1 MPQDIVD
8 LDTQNKLTVPAGEL
22 TPFPL
27 TQNDKPVDASKI
39 EVPTQ
44 EPVAIDNTT
53 PVALGLDAINQEMDS
68 AAYKYQKEQ
77 ENKQEAGEQEP
88 EPVLNE
94 QKQPQEGQEVYT
106 REETT
111 EEQYKRIVGEF
122 DKANP
127 EYSYYIKETN
137 KVIKTNEKDFEK
149 AKFDYLSFKMRQTY
163 LKNTHNYAD
172 YGQNIVTHG
181 NTTAKTLAKSLGG
194 MATDMITATGSM
206 AVTGGVLLTGAV
218 NKTIKDVSDNQNR
231 LFKFAFGLDNRLLP
245 KEETDRSAEIIS
257 DNTIAELKAQ
267 GADEATFLNYVKGK
281 YSCPVKY
288 QNSKELDASSARFMK
303 AVQQWKEGDFDG
315 TFALAEKAYSDFRN
329 INKKIKDS
337 LDLNMDENDNPT
349 AAYWGS
355 VASSA
360 IICSAGMLSGG
371 MGWLMPVAYGAME
384 FDEAV
389 QEGMENGKSF
399 EESLLKSYA
408 IAGVSM
414 LTERLQLGSIWKR
427 YPSFKSLRW
436 KGLARWAAENA
447 GQEVI
452 QDLSIMAS
460 KEALVLAD
468 YTIQEY
474 LMTIPESGLAALVSS
489 VPMGVIVQH
498 RKVGL
503 AKRLHAAGMK
513 EENAI
518 KFADMVMDEGVQAL
532 TANPQLMNDYI
543 SSFKDVF
550 NTTKVILARN
560 AIEAGNRED
569 VSNKKAV
576 DNANNYAQQ
585 RQAVGENVVVFQQS
599 PMALKEELTGYQSTS
614 ENFEQFDP
622 MFRGSGEGT
631 AVWGAGAYF
640 LLDKNFNIIKYGG
653 QALKAAGRSG
663 SGYVLTVKLPDTK
676 FLMQAD
682 KPLTEQN
689 DYIQAQLKKTL
700 NSLHKQGL
708 IESNYERLKN
718 LSAMDVYDK
727 VANELTRTG
736 AVTTEN
742 NAHYSKMSSIF
753 AENGIKGN
761 MYTGQADGAGVV
773 VFDEANDAKILQR
786 EELPHNR
793 SLAAQKVRELN
804 KQALDSMTLEEF
816 LDKTKVKDW
825 FDENLAKEILNP
837 DKVIDR
843 MTTVLTNTN
852 LFSPQEA
859 KIAAT
864 NFAMVSYV
872 QMALIGHNEVKD
884 FLDTFPQIINSFMYS
899 AFGNQGE
906 YQEVIDRIPE
916 GNILKRRNPTFN
928 NMAVANP
935 ELKKKLFGNAIPT
948 ESDLTEIAKLVK
960 MILDGK
966 AYQGTK
972 GSETERWYNIL
983 KQALTQKVE
992 NDPRSPAVGNILLPV
1007 INFEARLQKT
1017 SSYGNNSD
1025 VFISKDIVNSNY
1037 GIIDSIKLE
1046 EHYMDLAILR
1056 VLGLWGSTKNY
1067 QSEIEG
1073 DGKLFWNKNR
1083 NKPEL
1088 ALRYINEDTEQ
1099 VHTDI
1104 AAIYNYWNQQKGL
1117 PKMGK
1122 KSFADMVKK
1131 GTAVSVF
1138 DDLMLTNKAMGILD
1152 PTGNVDILGI
1162 ATRSRGNTP
1171 VHEFGHE
1178 IFMIVTRTLQD
1189 LSVYQPQ
1196 KTKRIYD
1203 AMAKVYEAKYKEK
1216 LTGSL
1221 TDLQYKR
1228 LHELF
1233 AELYAKSLNE
1243 GLAVKD
1249 GSKDLNDL
1257 LKMASV
1263 INRIIR
1269 NPSVPISFI
1278 KEDGGITFDNQYDQ
1292 ELWENVWNELN
1303 RKEDYVNL
1311 LKARNTLIDGIK
1323 TQKNPTQL
1331 YYEIE
1336 SLILEMPNTN
1346 TKLQLASVLK
1356 KLGNKVDPLDA
1367 LNLNNILVKAAVQ
1380 DMFGVQLVNQN
1391 LIDQFDTD
1399 PTIKAAAN
1407 MGKFFAISK
1416 GAFRRYVPEKLQNF
1430 LSNAYIHGIKT
1441 WDKVVKDID
1450 EMVKDDGY
1458 VKSAINFIRKTMQPL
1473 STTAKKLNKVF
1484 YSKLEYAIFSENKLK
1499 TALNT
1504 TYTKVYDVYAK
1515 MSDADKLA
1523 FDNALMDQN
1532 WNDAGNIYESNN
1544 GDRQVVMDLK
1554 KDLEAMYSLYEEMDP
1569 NGEGIG
1575 MIQNFFPRAIADLDG
1590 MIDYMSKTD
1599 KYKDMA
1605 QEMAETRD
1613 MNEAISTYV
1622 LSKYGKGYNP
1632 QISQAGNTK
1641 KRMFDVVPDDL
1652 RQFYKKPLEA
1662 LQKYYDD
1669 IATSYGR
1676 YVFFGKAANM
1686 KLQNDSF
1693 EETAK
1698 LLLGDDVKEVHIKVY
1713 TPTKNWEPALKALG
1727 FLKEGDTEYNK
1738 KLMEVLEGTFYRGNP
1753 HPGLTIFRTVN
1764 NIATINNL
1772 FTAMSNL
1779 VDFAITTYRYGFT
1792 NTVFGARDVF
1802 NKNNIVEYNEL
1813 MTDLYKEFDM
1823 DSYNLNRWYNR
1834 VFKWSG
1840 FSMMDIF
1847 GKQSSI
1853 NAAFYNAKQKLSAGN
1868 QSIVDKISD
1877 YMGGDQDRTSAVI
1890 SDILNDRASDD
1901 VKFFLFNELSGQ
1913 QPLTLLDVPYYY
1925 NRYPYMRIFYQFRT
1939 FTLRQFDFFKNEVL
1953 IPKLKK
1959 DPVGALKDVCGFMAL
1974 MLAFGIPKEAIK
1986 AFLLGQPLDLSDE
1999 AVSQILAIGMLNKYS
2014 YYEAKK
2020 GNILSSMA
2028 YATII
2033 PPVPVLTR
2041 AYNDAKG
2048 LTVGKKVGKRGRK
2061 RIDIT
2066 EVQSIKDLPVGG
2078 EFFYWWFGGGSDS
2091 QFAIR
2096 K

>member
-1 MPQDIVD
+1 MQQELVD
-8 LDTQNKLTVPAGEL
+8 LDTQNKLTVPAGDL
-22 TPFPL
+22 TPYPL
-27 TQNDKPVDASKI
+27 SQNDKPADTSKI

-44 EPVAIDNTT
+44 EPVVTDTLT
-53 PVALGLDAINQEMDS
+53 PAAEMLNAVNNQIQSGVNIQVDPKELEP
-68 AAYKYQKEQ
+68 KEQ
-77 ENKQEAGEQEP
+77 KPALIEQ
-88 EPVLNE
+88 N
-94 QKQPQEGQEVYT
+94 QPQNAENIET
-106 REETT
+106 RDETLEERY
-111 EEQYKRIVGEF
+111 ERVLSDFQAKSGEY
-122 DKANP
+122 P
-127 EYSYYIKETN
+127 YYIPETN
-137 KVIKTNEKDFEK
+137 SNIVSNTKDYEK
-149 AKFDYLSFKMRQTY
+149 AKFDYLSFKMRQEY
-163 LKNTHNYAD
+163 LHNTHNYANFNRD
-172 YGQNIVTHG
+172 VKAYGNSTL
-181 NTTAKTLAKSLGG
+181 KTMAKSLGG
-194 MATDMITATGSM
+194 MVADMATGTASM
-206 AVTGGVLLTGAV
+206 ATTFGALMMGTLNKSKKQLDEKNMQLAKFLFGVD
-218 NKTIKDVSDNQNR
+218 NK
-231 LFKFAFGLDNRLLP
+231 LLP
-245 KEETDRSAEIIS
+245 KEETDRSLDILT
-257 DNTIAELKAQ
+257 DPELEKLAKD
-267 GADEATFLNYVKGK
+267 GADEATLTNYAKGK
-281 YSCPVKY
+281 YACPVKY
-288 QNSKELDASSARFMK
+288 ENSKQLNASSDKFMK
-303 AVQQWKEGDFDG
+303 MIAGLAEGDIKASLD
-315 TFALAEKAYSDFRN
+315 LSKKAYEDFRN

-337 LDLNMDENDNPT
+337 LSLEMDENDNPT

-355 VASSA
+355 VTSSA
-360 IICSAGMLSGG
+360 VICSAGLFSGG

-408 IAGVSM
+408 VAGVSM
-414 LTERLQLGSIWKR
+414 LTERLQLGSIWRR
-427 YPSFKSLRW
+427 YPSFNSLRW

-447 GQEVI
+447 GQEI
-452 QDLSIMAS
+452 LQDMSIMAS
-460 KEALVLAD
+460 KQTMDIAD
-468 YTIQEY
+468 YAIQDY

-513 EENAI
+513 EDNAI
-518 KFADMVMDEGVQAL
+518 KFADMVMDEGVKAL
-532 TANPQLMNDYI
+532 TENPQLMSDYVN
-543 SSFKDVF
+543 SFQDVF

-614 ENFEQFDP
+614 ENFENFDP

-640 LLDKNFNIIKYGG
+640 LLDKNFNIVKYGG

-689 DYIQAQLKKTL
+689 DYIQAQLKQTL

-718 LSAMDVYDK
+718 LSAMDMYDK

-736 AVTTEN
+736 TVTTEN
-742 NAHYSKMSSIF
+742 NAHYSKMSSIL
-753 AENGIKGN
+753 AQNGIKGN

-793 SLAAQKVRELN
+793 SLAAQKVRELS
-804 KQALDSMTLEEF
+804 KQALEGMTLEQF
-816 LDKTKVKDW
+816 LDKTQVKEW
-825 FDENLAKEILNP
+825 FDTDLAKEILNP

-843 MTTVLTNTN
+843 VTAVLTNTN

-864 NFAMVSYV
+864 NFVMVSYV
-872 QMALIGHNEVKD
+872 QMALVGHNEVKD

-906 YQEVIDRIPE
+906 YQEVIDRIPD

-928 NMAVANP
+928 NTTVSNP
-935 ELKKKLFGNAIPT
+935 ELKKKLFGKADPT
-948 ESDLTEIAKLVK
+948 EADLTEVTKLVK
-960 MILDGK
+960 MILDKK

-972 GSETERWYNIL
+972 GSDIERWYNIL
-983 KQALTQKVE
+983 KQALTQKVD

-1017 SSYGNNSD
+1017 SSYGNAND
-1025 VFISKDIVNSNY
+1025 VFVSKGIVNSNY
-1037 GIIDSIKLE
+1037 GILDSIKLE

-1067 QSEIEG
+1067 QAEI
-1073 DGKLFWNKNR
+1073 DGNGKSFWNKNR

-1088 ALRYINEDTEQ
+1088 ALRYINEDTEK

-1104 AAIYNYWNQQKGL
+1104 SAIYNYWNQQNGL

-1122 KSFADMVKK
+1122 QSFADMIEK
-1131 GTAVSVF
+1131 GTAVSIF
-1138 DDLMLTNKAMGILD
+1138 DDLMLTKKAMGILD
-1152 PTGNVDILGI
+1152 PTGNVDVLAV

-1171 VHEFGHE
+1171 AHEFGHE

-1196 KTKRIYD
+1196 KAKRIYD

-1233 AELYAKSLNE
+1233 AELYAKSINE

-1278 KEDGGITFDNQYDQ
+1278 KKDGGVTFDNEYDQ

-1311 LKARNTLIDGIK
+1311 LKARNLLIDGIK
-1323 TQKNPTQL
+1323 TEKNPTQL

-1367 LNLNNILVKAAVQ
+1367 HNLNNILVKAAVQ

-1430 LSNAYIHGIKT
+1430 LSDAYVHGIKT
-1441 WDKVVKDID
+1441 WDKVVKDVE

-1458 VKSAINFIRKTMQPL
+1458 VKSAINFIRKAMQPL
-1473 STTAKKLNKVF
+1473 STTAKKLDKVF
-1484 YSKLEYAIFSENKLK
+1484 YSKLSYAVFCENSLK

-1504 TYTKVYDVYAK
+1504 TYTKVYDVYTK
-1515 MSDADKLA
+1515 MSDADKTE
-1523 FDNALMDQN
+1523 FDSALMDQN
-1532 WNDAGNIYESNN
+1532 WNDVGNIYESNN
-1544 GDRQVVMDLK
+1544 GDRQVIVELK
-1554 KDLEAMYSLYEEMDP
+1554 KDLEAMYSLYDEMDP
-1569 NGEGIG
+1569 NGDGVG
-1575 MIQNFFPRAIADLDG
+1575 MIQGFFPRSVADLDG

-1599 KYKDMA
+1599 KYKEMA
-1605 QEMAETRD
+1605 QEMSETRD

-1622 LSKYGKGYNP
+1622 LSKYGEGYKP

-1669 IATSYGR
+1669 ITTAYGR
-1676 YVFFGKAANM
+1676 YTFLGKAANM
-1686 KLQNDSF
+1686 KLQNESF
-1693 EETAK
+1693 EENAK

-1713 TPTKNWEPALKALG
+1713 TPIKNWEPALRALG
-1727 FLKEGDTEYNK
+1727 FLKEGDAEYNK

-1802 NKNNIVEYNEL
+1802 NKDNIVEYNEL

-1840 FSMMDIF
+1840 FSLMDIF
-1847 GKQSSI
+1847 GKQASI
-1853 NAAFYNAKQKLSAGN
+1853 NAAFYNAKQKLSAGD
-1868 QSIVDKISD
+1868 QAIVDKISD

-1890 SDILNDRASDD
+1890 SDILNDKASDD

-1939 FTLRQFDFFKNEVL
+1939 FTLRQFDFFRNEVL
-1953 IPKLKK
+1953 MPKLKK

-2020 GNILSSMA
+2020 GNIMSSLA

-2041 AYNDAKG
+2041 AVNDAKG
-2048 LTVGKKVGKRGRK
+2048 LTVGKKVGKSGRK

-2066 EVQSIKDLPVGG
+2066 DVQSIKDLPVGG